1 MASSPLDSYPTRSDV
16 AANPLLLDQL
26 LAPAN
31 ALLDG
36 YIRDVRTEGV
46 ITDPDF
52 VRLGILRI
60 LSQAVS
66 GRDFLQQCAET
77 FGEPL
82 GRSTFFD
89 ALHSAR
95 RQALLSELNALLVA
109 RTDVR
114 RGDPREDLLC
124 AFANLRDRAIYA
136 VDGHQL
142 EHACHAARDRKGSF
156 VPGNTLYL
164 LCLHS
169 ALLVNLGAVQGDGQ
183 YSHELPVFRRRVVD
197 WLQKQGKTQGSSR
210 PIFVGDPAF
219 VDKQFWLQM
228 TIWEQRGA
236 LVITRTKANMD
247 PIIYSNLPWDP
258 QASIN
263 QGIEADE
270 RVGFDGGGLMRR
282 IRYTDPE
289 TGTTYEFLTTVRDL
303 EPGLIALLYLLR
315 WRIEKVFDT
324 GKNKLQ
330 ETKGWATGVVAREI
344 QAHFFALAHN
354 LLTLL
359 RRELDRSHGIR
370 ELKVEKKRQS
380 SMERRTQSAR
390 NADRSIHPV
399 QWKLPAIVQLTAQF
413 IRTLRNGIWSKARW
427 LRVLP
432 HFQASLSAYL

>member
-1 MASSPLDSYPTRSDV
+1 MASSPLDSYPSRSDV

-36 YIRDVRTEGV
+36 YIRSIRTEGV

-52 VRLGILRI
+52 VRLGILRV

-66 GRDFLQQCAET
+66 GRDFLQQCAEN

-89 ALHSAR
+89 TLHSTR
-95 RQALLSELNALLVA
+95 RQNLLGELNALLVA

-114 RGDPREDLLC
+114 RGDPREDLLS
-124 AFANLRDRAIYA
+124 AFSELRDRAIYA

-183 YSHELPVFRRRVVD
+183 YGHELPVFRRRLVD
-197 WLQKQGKTQGSSR
+197 WLKKRGKTKAAAR

-219 VDKQFWLQM
+219 VDKQFWLKM
-228 TIWEQRGA
+228 SIWEQHGA
-236 LVITRTKANMD
+236 LVITRTKSNMD
-247 PIIYSNLPWDP
+247 PIVYSDLPWDHSAP
-258 QASIN
+258 IN
-263 QGIEADE
+263 QGIEAHE
-270 RVGFDGGGLMRR
+270 LVGFDGGGIMRR
-282 IRYTDPE
+282 IRYIDPE
-289 TGTTYEFLTTVRDL
+289 TGTAYEFITSVPDL

-330 ETKGWATGVVAREI
+330 EFKAWATGEVAREI

-359 RRELDRSHGIR
+359 RRELERRHGIR
-370 ELKVEKKRQS
+370 EVKVEKKRQS
-380 SMERRTQSAR
+380 SMEQRVRLAR
-390 NADRSIHPV
+390 KMDRSVHPI

-427 LRVLP
+427 LKVLP

>member
-1 MASSPLDSYPTRSDV
+1 MASSPLESYPTRSDV
-16 AANPLLLDQL
+16 AVNPLLLDQL

-52 VRLGILRI
+52 VRLGILRV

-77 FGEPL
+77 FDEPL

-114 RGDPREDLLC
+114 RGDPHEDLLS
-124 AFANLRDRAIYA
+124 AFADLRDRAIYA

-142 EHACHAARDRKGSF
+142 EHACHAARDHKGSF

-169 ALLVNLGAVQGDGQ
+169 ALLVNLGAVQGDGH

-197 WLQKQGKTQGSSR
+197 WLRKQGKTQGSSR

-228 TIWEQRGA
+228 TLWEQRGA
-236 LVITRTKANMD
+236 LIITRTKANMD
-247 PIIYSNLPWDP
+247 PIVYSNLPWDP
-258 QASIN
+258 GAPIN
-263 QGIEADE
+263 QGIEANE
-270 RVGFDGGGLMRR
+270 LVGFDGGGLMRR

-289 TGTTYEFLTTVRDL
+289 TGTAYEFLTTVRDL

-330 ETKGWATGVVAREI
+330 ETKGWATGVAAREI

-359 RRELDRSHGIR
+359 RRELDHRHGIR
-370 ELKVEKKRQS
+370 ELKVEKKRKS
-380 SMERRTQSAR
+380 SMERRTQAAQKA
-390 NADRSIHPV
+390 NRSVHPV

-413 IRTLRNGIWSKARW
+413 IRTLRNGIWAKARW

>member
-1 MASSPLDSYPTRSDV
+1 MAFSPLHYYPTRSDV
-16 AANPLLLDQL
+16 AANPLLFDQL

-36 YIRDVRTEGV
+36 YIRKVRTEGA

-52 VRLGILRI
+52 VRLGILRV

-66 GRDFLQQCAET
+66 GRDFLQQCKET
-77 FGEPL
+77 FGDPHW
-82 GRSTFFD
+82 RSTYFD
-89 ALHSAR
+89 TLHSAR
-95 RQALLSELNALLVA
+95 RQALLGELNGLLVA

-114 RGDPREDLLC
+114 RGDPCEDLLS
-124 AFANLRDRAIYA
+124 AFATLRDRAIYA

-142 EHACHAARDRKGSF
+142 EHACHAARDPKGCF

-164 LCLHS
+164 LCMHS
-169 ALLVNLGAVQGDGQ
+169 GMFVNLGAVQGDGR
-183 YSHELPVFRRRVVD
+183 YSHEMPVFRRKVVD
-197 WLQKQGKTQGSSR
+197 WLQKRGKIRGSSR

-228 TIWEQRGA
+228 TLWEQRGA

-247 PIIYSNLPWDP
+247 PIVYSNLPWDFQSP
-258 QASIN
+258 IN
-263 QGIEADE
+263 LGIEANE
-270 RVGFDGGGLMRR
+270 LVGFDGGGTMRR

-289 TGTTYEFLTTVRDL
+289 TSTSYEFLTSVRDL

-344 QAHFFALAHN
+344 QAHCFALAHN
-354 LLTLL
+354 LLILL
-359 RRELDRSHGIR
+359 RRELHLRHGIR
-370 ELKVEKKRQS
+370 ELKVEKKHQS
-380 SMERRTQSAR
+380 SMKRRTQAAQK
-390 NADRSIHPV
+390 ADRSIHPAL
-399 QWKLPAIVQLTAQF
+399 WKLPAIVQLTAQF

-427 LRVLP
+427 HRVLP
-432 HFQASLSAYL
+432 HFQASLCAYL

>member
-1 MASSPLDSYPTRSDV
+1 MASSPLDGYPSRSDV

-26 LAPAN
+26 LAPAI

-36 YIRDVRTEGV
+36 YIRSVRTEGA
-46 ITDPDF
+46 ISDPDF
-52 VRLGILRI
+52 VRLGILRV

-82 GRSTFFD
+82 ERSTFFD
-89 ALHSAR
+89 TLHSAR
-95 RQALLSELNALLVA
+95 RQALVSELNALLVA

-114 RGDPREDLLC
+114 RGDPREDLLS
-124 AFANLRDRAIYA
+124 AFAELRDRAVYA

-142 EHACHAARDRKGSF
+142 EHACHAARDRKGSY

-183 YSHELPVFRRRVVD
+183 YGHELPVFRRRLVD
-197 WLQKQGKTQGSSR
+197 WLQRRGKTKGSAR

-228 TIWEQRGA
+228 RRWEQRGA
-236 LVITRTKANMD
+236 LIITRTKANMD
-247 PIIYSNLPWDP
+247 PIVYSNLPWDP
-258 QASIN
+258 HASVN
-263 QGIEADE
+263 QGIQAHEL
-270 RVGFDGGGLMRR
+270 VGFDGGGSMRR
-282 IRYTDPE
+282 IRYIDPE
-289 TGTTYEFLTTVRDL
+289 TGTSYEFLTSVPDL

-330 ETKGWATGVVAREI
+330 ETKDWATGVVAREI
-344 QAHFFALAHN
+344 RAHFFALTHN

-359 RRELDRSHGIR
+359 RRELDRRHGIR
-370 ELKVEKKRQS
+370 ELKIERKRQN
-380 SMERRTQSAR
+380 SMERRVKSAR
-390 NADRSIHPV
+390 KLNRSVHPI

-427 LRVLP
+427 LKVLP
-432 HFQASLSAYL
+432 QFQASLSAYL